1 MLAAMIPARAAAPRN
16 SKNATALD
24 PAMSTLSLLLLL
36 TATLLTAGLGLYAL
50 TLWRRVW
57 RKQKSQAEAAQA
69 QKERLGGDLFILNS
83 SLLEGQLPL
92 IEGAIRIKV
101 LLDNYDIA
109 LSQSKPCEV
118 FHQLF
123 AATAHVPTHAEW
135 KALDKSARRQHELR
149 FSELELQH
157 KAAARAA
164 ARWLLDEAL
173 PPLRKS
179 A

>member
-1 MLAAMIPARAAAPRN
+1 MNNLTLFALVGSALLIAALA
-16 SKNATALD
+16 
-24 PAMSTLSLLLLL
+24 
-36 TATLLTAGLGLYAL
+36 LYAL
-50 TLWRRVW
+50 HLWRCVW
-57 RKQKSQAEAAQA
+57 AQEKAQTQALNTQR
-69 QKERLGGDLFILNS
+69 ERIGGDLRILAG

-101 LLDNYDIA
+101 LLDNYDSS
-109 LSQSKPCEV
+109 LSQDQRCEV
-118 FHQLF
+118 FHLLF
-123 AATAHVPTHAEW
+123 AATAQVPTHAEW
-135 KALDKSARRQHELR
+135 KALERSVRRQHEQH

-173 PPLRKS
+173 PPLRQS

>member
-1 MLAAMIPARAAAPRN
+1 MNNP
-16 SKNATALD
+16 
-24 PAMSTLSLLLLL
+24 
-36 TATLLTAGLGLYAL
+36 TLLVLIGSGVLIAALALYAL
-50 TLWRRVW
+50 HLWRRVW
-57 RKQKSQAEAAQA
+57 VQEKAQA
-69 QKERLGGDLFILNS
+69 AALNTQHERIGGDLHILAS

-101 LLDNYDIA
+101 LLDNYDSR
-109 LSQSKPCEV
+109 LSQDQRCEV
-118 FHQLF
+118 FHLLF
-123 AATAHVPTHAEW
+123 AATAQVPTHAEW
-135 KALDKSARRQHELR
+135 KALERNVRRQHEQH

>member
-1 MLAAMIPARAAAPRN
+1 MNNL
-16 SKNATALD
+16 
-24 PAMSTLSLLLLL
+24 
-36 TATLLTAGLGLYAL
+36 TLLVLIGSAVLIAALALYAL
-50 TLWRRVW
+50 HLWRRVW
-57 RKQKSQAEAAQA
+57 AQEKIQTQALNTQR
-69 QKERLGGDLFILNS
+69 ERIGGDLRILAS

-101 LLDNYDIA
+101 LLDNYDSS
-109 LSQSKPCEV
+109 LSQDPRCEV
-118 FHQLF
+118 FHLLF
-123 AATAHVPTHAEW
+123 TATAQVPTHADW
-135 KALDKSARRQHELR
+135 KALERSVRRQHEQR

-173 PPLRKS
+173 PPSRQS